1 MKQSIITLSF
11 LFALFCSIG
20 TQAQEVLIQGSRLDI
35 GSGNE
40 FGSYYS
46 GAIGLQNFA
55 AGANSLVI
63 GYKDTI
69 PDGSTNS
76 FAAGGHNRI
85 NGINSFAI
93 GGNVKALGSLT
104 VGIGYFLKA
113 RNENNFVMGCGI
125 QGNNTNPNLFL
136 ENTNPYSM
144 MIGFHSTKPTLTIGP
159 SPNNYPTGELFDL
172 TGKVAIGNV
181 PVSEIAAKL
190 HIRSDEGEDAGV
202 FLEPAETKSA
212 FVRLLDKGHEIRV
225 NSNGT
230 MQLISI
236 NNPFQIESRNVSII
250 NGEFTLGSYNDHRI
264 KLITTDFPS
273 IYANASRSGN
283 SYVCYD
289 SGASFALEFNN
300 NAMLFRTAYT
310 SNNSRTMEI
319 TNWSNPLCLKTNG
332 SIVMNGR
339 VGVNIENTT
348 ADYALSVD
356 GGIITTKV
364 YIQDVEDWPD
374 YVFDENYNLMSLQEL
389 KKYIVNN
396 KHLPE
401 MPSENDIVGRGF
413 DIQEIQQAMMK
424 KIEELTLY
432 VLQQQ
437 EEIEELKEIIDKLK
451 EK

>member
-159 SPNNYPTGELFDL
+159 SPNDYPTGEHFDL

-181 PVSEIAAKL
+181 PISEIAAKL

-202 FLEPAETKSA
+202 FLEPQDPTTNNTFIHLRDESHGIEVDNEGNMTIKS
-212 FVRLLDKGHEIRV
+212 KIGSV
-225 NSNGT
+225 NS
-230 MQLISI
+230 
-236 NNPFQIESRNVSII
+236 
-250 NGEFTLGSYNDHRI
+250 
-264 KLITTDFPS
+264 KL
-273 IYANASRSGN
+273 
-283 SYVCYD
+283 
-289 SGASFALEFNN
+289 L
-300 NAMLFRTAYT
+300 LQ
-310 SNNSRTMEI
+310 
-319 TNWSNPLCLKTNG
+319 
-332 SIVMNGR
+332 GR
-339 VGVNIENTT
+339 VEVNTNSTNTS
-348 ADYALSVD
+348 YSLCVK
-356 GGIITTKV
+356 GGILTDKIN
-364 YIQDVEDWPD
+364 IMHSSHWPD
-374 YVFDENYNLMSLQEL
+374 YVFSSDYLLMPLSDL
-389 KKYIVNN
+389 KVFITEKH
-396 KHLPE
+396 HLPE
-401 MPSENDIVGRGF
+401 VPSENDIKTEGV
-413 DIQEIQQAMMK
+413 EIGDMQGILLK
-424 KIEELTLY
+424 KIEEMTLY
-432 VLQQQ
+432 ILQQQ
-437 EEIEELKEIIDKLK
+437 EQIDKLEQRIEELEGN
-451 EK
+451 

>member
-159 SPNNYPTGELFDL
+159 SPNDYPTGEHFDL
-172 TGKVAIGNV
+172 TGKVAIGDV
-181 PVSEIAAKL
+181 PVPEIAAKL

-202 FLEPAETKSA
+202 FLEPQDTTTNNTFIHLRDESHGILVDNAGDMTISA
-212 FVRLLDKGHEIRV
+212 SD
-225 NSNGT
+225 
-230 MQLISI
+230 
-236 NNPFQIESRNVSII
+236 
-250 NGEFTLGSYNDHRI
+250 
-264 KLITTDFPS
+264 
-273 IYANASRSGN
+273 
-283 SYVCYD
+283 
-289 SGASFALEFNN
+289 
-300 NAMLFRTAYT
+300 NAMNLQS
-310 SNNSRTMEI
+310 SNI
-319 TNWSNPLCLKTNG
+319 TLTGK
-332 SIVMNGR
+332 
-339 VGVNIENTT
+339 VGINIENESET
-348 ADYALSVD
+348 YAFAVN
-356 GGIITTKV
+356 GGILTNEVFIKNV
-364 YIQDVEDWPD
+364 NEWYDNVFSKDYKLLPLNELRHYIND
-374 YVFDENYNLMSLQEL
+374 YG
-389 KKYIVNN
+389 
-396 KHLPE
+396 HLPE
-401 MPSENDIVGRGF
+401 VPSETTVTNEGYNMSEMQGLLL
-413 DIQEIQQAMMK
+413 K

-432 VLQQQ
+432 TLKQQ
-437 EEIEELKEIIDKLK
+437 EEIDKLKQIIEELKGK
-451 EK
+451 